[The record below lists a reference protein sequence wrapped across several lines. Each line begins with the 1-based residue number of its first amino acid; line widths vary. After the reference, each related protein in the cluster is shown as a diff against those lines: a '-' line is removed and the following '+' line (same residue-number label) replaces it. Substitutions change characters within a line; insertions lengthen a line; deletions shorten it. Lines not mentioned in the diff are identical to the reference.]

1 VDPKKVQ
8 SILFICLLGLVTLA
22 FLYLL
27 KPFFIPLFWAAVIAG
42 IFKPLYDRLL
52 VKLKRPNLSTSLM
65 LCLIALIIILP
76 ASIIASLLVSESMQI
91 YNSISADTGAIEQK
105 VRDTVSAVTN
115 HPYMRQFDVDEQ
127 FFIDKFRDA
136 IKNIANYIFVHLTDF
151 TQNTLVFLIQFGV
164 MIYAL
169 YFFFRDGD
177 RILRRAIRMCFL
189 ESGNGKILYEKFIAT
204 ARATLRV
211 TMLLGGLQGISG
223 GIIFYITGIE
233 GAMIWGLL
241 MVVMAILPGVGCAII
256 WAPAGIITLLSG
268 HLWEGTTILTFGV
281 LVISLGDNLLRPMLI
296 GSDVEL
302 HPLLIFLSTLG
313 GLVVFGL
320 SGFVMGP
327 IIASLFL
334 AIWDMYDK
342 SSENACAEHEGRTRK
357 MSKTTAAVMLKVF
370 AIQMFLCFIKPSER
384 G

>member
-52 VKLKRPNLSTSLM
+52 VKLKRPNLSASLM

-127 FFIDKFRDA
+127 FFIGKFRDA
-136 IKNIANYIFVHLTDF
+136 IKNIANYILVHLTDF

-177 RILRRAIRMCFL
+177 GILRRAIRMCFL
-189 ESGNGKILYEKFIAT
+189 ESGNGKILYEKFVAT

-223 GIIFYITGIE
+223 GIIFFITGME

-256 WAPAGIITLLSG
+256 WAPAGVIMLLSG
-268 HLWEGTTILTFGV
+268 HLWEGVTILTFGV

-342 SSENACAEHEGRTRK
+342 SSGNAFADHE
-357 MSKTTAAVMLKVF
+357 
-370 AIQMFLCFIKPSER
+370 
-384 G
+384 

>member
-52 VKLKRPNLSTSLM
+52 VKLKRPNLSASLM
-65 LCLIALIIILP
+65 LCLIAVIILLP

-91 YNSISADTGAIEQK
+91 YNAISADTGAIEQK
-105 VRDTVSAVTN
+105 VRDTVSVLTN
-115 HPYMRQFDVDEQ
+115 HPYLRPFDVDEQ

-320 SGFVMGP
+320 SGFVIGP
-327 IIASLFL
+327 IVASLFL

-342 SSENACAEHEGRTRK
+342 SSENAFADHE
-357 MSKTTAAVMLKVF
+357 
-370 AIQMFLCFIKPSER
+370 
-384 G
+384 

>member
-27 KPFFIPLFWAAVIAG
+27 KPFFVPLFWAAVIAG

-52 VKLKRPNLSTSLM
+52 VKLKGPNLSASLM
-65 LCLIALIIILP
+65 ICLIAVIILLP
-76 ASIIASLLVSESMQI
+76 AGFTVRLLVTESMQI
-91 YNSISADTGAIEQK
+91 YNSISTDTGAIEQK
-105 VRDTVSAVTN
+105 VRNTVSAVTN
-115 HPYMRQFDVDEQ
+115 HPYMKQFDVDDQ
-127 FFIDKFRDA
+127 FIIEKFRQA
-136 IKNIANYIFVHLTDF
+136 ARNIANYIFVNLTGF

-177 RILRRAIRMCFL
+177 RILRQAIRMCFL
-189 ESGNGKILYEKFIAT
+189 ESGRGKVLYEKFVAT

-223 GIIFYITGIE
+223 GIIFYITGID

-241 MVVMAILPGVGCAII
+241 MVVMAILPGIGCAII
-256 WAPAGIITLLSG
+256 WAPAGVIMLLSG
-268 HLWEGTTILTFGV
+268 HLWEGIAILTFGT

-296 GSDVEL
+296 GSDVEM

-313 GLVVFGL
+313 GLVVLGL

-342 SSENACAEHEGRTRK
+342 SSGNAFADHE
-357 MSKTTAAVMLKVF
+357 
-370 AIQMFLCFIKPSER
+370 
-384 G
+384 

>member
-1 VDPKKVQ
+1 MDPKKVQ

-52 VKLKRPNLSTSLM
+52 VKLKRPNLSASLM
-65 LCLIALIIILP
+65 LCLIALIILLP
-76 ASIIASLLVSESMQI
+76 AGFTVRLLVTESMQI
-91 YNSISADTGAIEQK
+91 YNNSISADTGAIEQK

-115 HPYMRQFDVDEQ
+115 HPYMRQFDVDDQ
-127 FFIDKFRDA
+127 FIIEKFRQAASD
-136 IKNIANYIFVHLTDF
+136 IANYIFVHLTSF
-151 TQNTLVFLIQFGV
+151 TQDTVVFLIQFGV

-177 RILRRAIRMCFL
+177 RILMRAIRICFL
-189 ESGNGKILYEKFIAT
+189 ESGKGKILYEKFVAT

-223 GIIFYITGIE
+223 GIIFYITGID

-241 MVVMAILPGVGCAII
+241 MVVLAILPGVGCAII
-256 WAPAGIITLLSG
+256 WAPAGVIMLLSG
-268 HLWEGTTILTFGV
+268 HLWEGVSILTFGI

-302 HPLLIFLSTLG
+302 HPLLIFLSMLG

-342 SSENACAEHEGRTRK
+342 SSENAFADHE
-357 MSKTTAAVMLKVF
+357 
-370 AIQMFLCFIKPSER
+370 
-384 G
+384 

>member
-1 VDPKKVQ
+1 MDPKKVQ
-8 SILFICLLGLVTLA
+8 PILFISLLGLVTLA

-52 VKLKRPNLSTSLM
+52 VKLKRPNLGASLM
-65 LCLIALIIILP
+65 LCLIALIILLP
-76 ASIIASLLVSESMQI
+76 AGFIVRLLVTESMDI

-105 VRDTVSAVTN
+105 VRNTISVLTN
-115 HPYMRQFDVDEQ
+115 HPYMRSFNVDDQ
-127 FFIDKFRDA
+127 FFMEKFRDA
-136 IKNIANYIFVHLTDF
+136 IKSIANYIFVHLTDF
-151 TQNTLVFLIQFGV
+151 TQNTVVFLIQFGV

-177 RILRRAIRMCFL
+177 RIVRRVIQMCFL
-189 ESGNGKILYEKFIAT
+189 ESGNGKILYEKFVAT

-223 GIIFYITGIE
+223 GIIFYIAGIE
-233 GAMIWGLL
+233 GAVIWGLL
-241 MVVMAILPGVGCAII
+241 MVVLAILPGIGCSII
-256 WAPAGIITLLSG
+256 WAPAGVIMLLGG
-268 HLWEGTTILTFGV
+268 HLWEGVAILTFGI

-302 HPLLIFLSTLG
+302 HPLMIFLSTLG

-320 SGFVMGP
+320 SGFVIGP

-342 SSENACAEHEGRTRK
+342 SSGKASTDYK
-357 MSKTTAAVMLKVF
+357 S
-370 AIQMFLCFIKPSER
+370 
-384 G
+384 

>member
-1 VDPKKVQ
+1 MDPKKVQ
-8 SILFICLLGLVTLA
+8 SILFIILLGLVTLA

-52 VKLKRPNLSTSLM
+52 VKLKHPNLGASLM
-65 LCLIALIIILP
+65 LCLIALIILLP
-76 ASIIASLLVSESMQI
+76 AGFIVRLLVTESMDI
-91 YNSISADTGAIEQK
+91 YDSISADTGAIEQK
-105 VRDTVSAVTN
+105 VRNTISVLTN
-115 HPYMRQFDVDEQ
+115 HPYMRSFNVDDQ
-127 FFIDKFRDA
+127 FFMEKFRDA
-136 IKNIANYIFVHLTDF
+136 IKSIANYIFVHLTDF
-151 TQNTLVFLIQFGV
+151 TQNTVVFLIQFGV

-177 RILRRAIRMCFL
+177 RIVKRAIQMCFL
-189 ESGNGKILYEKFIAT
+189 ESGNGKILYEKFVAT

-223 GIIFYITGIE
+223 GIIFYIAGIE
-233 GAMIWGLL
+233 GAVIWGLL
-241 MVVMAILPGVGCAII
+241 MVVLAILPGIGCSII
-256 WAPAGIITLLSG
+256 WAPAGVIMLIGG
-268 HLWEGTTILTFGV
+268 HLWEGVAILTFGV
-281 LVISLGDNLLRPMLI
+281 VVISLGDNLLRPMLI

-302 HPLLIFLSTLG
+302 HPLMIFLSTLG

-320 SGFVMGP
+320 SGFVIGP

-342 SSENACAEHEGRTRK
+342 SSGKASTDYKSGPRR
-357 MSKTTAAVMLKVF
+357 
-370 AIQMFLCFIKPSER
+370 
-384 G
+384 

>member
-1 VDPKKVQ
+1 MDPKKVQ
-8 SILFICLLGLVTLA
+8 SILFISLLGLVTLA

-27 KPFFIPLFWAAVIAG
+27 KPFFTPLFWAAVIAG

-52 VKLKRPNLSTSLM
+52 VKLKRPNLSASLM
-65 LCLIALIIILP
+65 LCLIALIILLP
-76 ASIIASLLVSESMQI
+76 AGIIASLLVSESMQI

-115 HPYMRQFDVDEQ
+115 HPYMRSFNVDDQFLIE
-127 FFIDKFRDA
+127 KFRQAAKD
-136 IKNIANYIFVHLTDF
+136 IANYIFVHLTDF

-177 RILRRAIRMCFL
+177 RILRRAIQMCFL

-223 GIIFYITGIE
+223 GIIFYITGID

-241 MVVMAILPGVGCAII
+241 MVVMAILPGIGCAII
-256 WAPAGIITLLSG
+256 WAPAGVIMLLSG
-268 HLWEGTTILTFGV
+268 HLWEGVTILTFGV

-313 GLVVFGL
+313 GLVVLGV

-334 AIWDMYDK
+334 AIWEMYDK
-342 SSENACAEHEGRTRK
+342 SSGNAFADHE
-357 MSKTTAAVMLKVF
+357 
-370 AIQMFLCFIKPSER
+370 
-384 G
+384 

>member
-1 VDPKKVQ
+1 VIPKKIQ
-8 SILFICLLGLVTLA
+8 TIIFISLLGLATLA

-27 KPFFIPLFWAAVIAG
+27 KPFFTPLFWAAVIAG

-52 VKLKRPNLSTSLM
+52 VKLKRPNLSASLM
-65 LCLIALIIILP
+65 LCLIALIILLP
-76 ASIIASLLVSESMQI
+76 AAVVASLLVSESIQI
-91 YNSISADTGAIEQK
+91 YNAISADTGLIEQK
-105 VRDTVSAVTN
+105 VRDTLSALTN
-115 HPYMRQFDVDEQ
+115 HPYIRQFHVDEQ
-127 FFIDKFRDA
+127 FFIDRFTDA
-136 IKNIANYIFVHLTDF
+136 IKNIANYIIVRLSSI

-177 RILRRAIRMCFL
+177 RILKRTLRMCFL
-189 ESGNGKILYEKFIAT
+189 ESGKGRILYEHFVAT
-204 ARATLRV
+204 ARATLKA
-211 TMLLGGLQGISG
+211 TILLGGLQGISG
-223 GIIFYITGIE
+223 GIIFYVTGIE

-241 MVVMAILPGVGCAII
+241 MTVLAILPGIGCSII
-256 WAPAGIITLLSG
+256 WAPAGVIMLIGG
-268 HLWEGTTILTFGV
+268 HLWEGIVILTFGV
-281 LVISLGDNLLRPMLI
+281 LVISLGDNLLRPVLI

-342 SSENACAEHEGRTRK
+342 SSGNALTDEETH
-357 MSKTTAAVMLKVF
+357 S
-370 AIQMFLCFIKPSER
+370 
-384 G
+384 

>member
-1 VDPKKVQ
+1 
-8 SILFICLLGLVTLA
+8 
-22 FLYLL
+22 
-27 KPFFIPLFWAAVIAG
+27 
-42 IFKPLYDRLL
+42 
-52 VKLKRPNLSTSLM
+52 
-65 LCLIALIIILP
+65 
-76 ASIIASLLVSESMQI
+76 
-91 YNSISADTGAIEQK
+91 
-105 VRDTVSAVTN
+105 
-115 HPYMRQFDVDEQ
+115 MRQFDVDEQ
-127 FFIDKFRDA
+127 FFIGKFRDA

-342 SSENACAEHEGRTRK
+342 SSENAFAEHE
-357 MSKTTAAVMLKVF
+357 
-370 AIQMFLCFIKPSER
+370 
-384 G
+384 

>member
-8 SILFICLLGLVTLA
+8 SILFICLLGLATLA

-42 IFKPLYDRLL
+42 IFKPIYDRLL
-52 VKLKRPNLSTSLM
+52 VKLKRPNLSASLM
-65 LCLIALIIILP
+65 LCLIALIILLP
-76 ASIIASLLVSESMQI
+76 AGFTVRLLVSESMQI

-105 VRDTVSAVTN
+105 VRGAVSAVTN
-115 HPYMRQFDVDEQ
+115 HPYVRSFNVDEQ
-127 FFIDKFRDA
+127 FLIEKFRETA
-136 IKNIANYIFVHLTDF
+136 KNIANYIFVHLTGF

-189 ESGNGKILYEKFIAT
+189 ESGKGKILYEKFVAT

-223 GIIFYITGIE
+223 GIIFYIAGIE

-241 MVVMAILPGVGCAII
+241 MVVLAILPGIGCSII
-256 WAPAGIITLLSG
+256 WAPAGVIMLLGG
-268 HLWEGTTILTFGV
+268 HLWEGVAILTFGV

-327 IIASLFL
+327 IVASLFL
-334 AIWDMYDK
+334 AIWEMYDQ
-342 SSENACAEHEGRTRK
+342 SSGNAFADHE
-357 MSKTTAAVMLKVF
+357 SML
-370 AIQMFLCFIKPSER
+370 
-384 G
+384 

>member
-1 VDPKKVQ
+1 MDPKKAQ
-8 SILFICLLGLVTLA
+8 SFLFISLLGLVTLA

-27 KPFFIPLFWAAVIAG
+27 KPFFVPLFWAAVIAG
-42 IFKPLYDRLL
+42 IFQPLYDRLL
-52 VKLKRPNLSTSLM
+52 ATLKRPNLSAVLM
-65 LCLIALIIILP
+65 LCLIALIILLP
-76 ASIIASLLVSESMQI
+76 TGFMVRLLVAESMDI
-91 YNSISADTGAIEQK
+91 YNSISADTGAVEQK
-105 VRDTVSAVTN
+105 VRDAISVLTN
-115 HPYMRQFDVDEQ
+115 HPYMKPFNVDDQ
-127 FFIDKFRDA
+127 FFMEKFRDA
-136 IKNIANYIFVHLTDF
+136 IKSIANYIFVHLTDF

-177 RILRRAIRMCFL
+177 RILRRAIRMSFL
-189 ESGNGKILYEKFIAT
+189 ESGKGKILYEKFVAT

-241 MVVMAILPGVGCAII
+241 MVVLAILPGIGCAII
-256 WAPAGIITLLSG
+256 WAPAGIIMLLGG
-268 HLWEGTTILTFGV
+268 HVWEGVAILTFGV
-281 LVISLGDNLLRPMLI
+281 IVISLGDNLLRPMLI

-327 IIASLFL
+327 IVASLFL

-342 SSENACAEHEGRTRK
+342 GSESASTELQ
-357 MSKTTAAVMLKVF
+357 S
-370 AIQMFLCFIKPSER
+370 
-384 G
+384 

>member
-1 VDPKKVQ
+1 MDPKKIQ
-8 SILFICLLGLVTLA
+8 PILFISLLGLVTLA

-52 VKLKRPNLSTSLM
+52 VKLKRPNLSASLM
-65 LCLIALIIILP
+65 LFLIALIILLP
-76 ASIIASLLVSESMQI
+76 AGFIVRLLVTESMQI

-105 VRDTVSAVTN
+105 VRDTVNMLTN
-115 HPYMRQFDVDEQ
+115 HPYVRPFNVDDQFLIE
-127 FFIDKFRDA
+127 KFHQAAR
-136 IKNIANYIFVHLTDF
+136 NIANYIFVHLTSV
-151 TQNTLVFLIQFGV
+151 TQNTIVFLIQFGV

-189 ESGNGKILYEKFIAT
+189 ESGNGKILYEKFVAT

-241 MVVMAILPGVGCAII
+241 MVVLAILPGIGCAII
-256 WAPAGIITLLSG
+256 WAPAGVIMLIGG
-268 HLWEGTTILTFGV
+268 HLWEGVAILTFGV

-342 SSENACAEHEGRTRK
+342 SSGNASTDFE
-357 MSKTTAAVMLKVF
+357 S
-370 AIQMFLCFIKPSER
+370 
-384 G
+384 

>member
-22 FLYLL
+22 LLYLL
-27 KPFFIPLFWAAVIAG
+27 KPFFVPLFWAAVIAG

-52 VKLKRPNLSTSLM
+52 VKLKGPNLSASLM
-65 LCLIALIIILP
+65 ICLIALIILLP
-76 ASIIASLLVSESMQI
+76 AGFTVRLLVTESMQI
-91 YNSISADTGAIEQK
+91 YNSISTDTGVIEQK

-115 HPYMRQFDVDEQ
+115 HPYMRQFDVDDQ
-127 FFIDKFRDA
+127 FIIEKFRQA
-136 IKNIANYIFVHLTDF
+136 ARNIANYIFVNLTGF

-177 RILRRAIRMCFL
+177 KILRQAIRMCFL
-189 ESGNGKILYEKFIAT
+189 ESGRGKILYEKFVAT

-223 GIIFYITGIE
+223 GIIFYITGID

-241 MVVMAILPGVGCAII
+241 MVVMAILPGVGCAVI
-256 WAPAGIITLLSG
+256 WAPAGIIMLLSG
-268 HLWEGTTILTFGV
+268 HLWEGVAILTFGT

-296 GSDVEL
+296 GSDVEM

-313 GLVVFGL
+313 GLVVLGL

-342 SSENACAEHEGRTRK
+342 SSGNAFADHE
-357 MSKTTAAVMLKVF
+357 
-370 AIQMFLCFIKPSER
+370 
-384 G
+384 

>member
-8 SILFICLLGLVTLA
+8 SILFICLLGLVSLA

-52 VKLKRPNLSTSLM
+52 VKLKRPNLSASLM

-127 FFIDKFRDA
+127 FFIGKFRDA

-189 ESGNGKILYEKFIAT
+189 ESGNGKILYEKFVAT

-223 GIIFYITGIE
+223 GIIFFITGIE

-256 WAPAGIITLLSG
+256 WAPAGIILLLSG
-268 HLWEGTTILTFGV
+268 HLWEGVTILTFGV

-334 AIWDMYDK
+334 AIWEMYDK
-342 SSENACAEHEGRTRK
+342 GAGNAFANHE
-357 MSKTTAAVMLKVF
+357 
-370 AIQMFLCFIKPSER
+370 
-384 G
+384 

>member
-1 VDPKKVQ
+1 MDPKKVQ

-52 VKLKRPNLSTSLM
+52 VKLKRPNLSASLM
-65 LCLIALIIILP
+65 LCLIALIILLP
-76 ASIIASLLVSESMQI
+76 AGFTVRLLVTESMQI
-91 YNSISADTGAIEQK
+91 YNNSISADTGAIEQK
-105 VRDTVSAVTN
+105 VRGTVSAVTN
-115 HPYMRQFDVDEQ
+115 HPYMRQFDVDDQ
-127 FFIDKFRDA
+127 FIIEKFRQAASD
-136 IKNIANYIFVHLTDF
+136 IANYIFVHLTSF
-151 TQNTLVFLIQFGV
+151 TQDTVVFLIQFGV

-189 ESGNGKILYEKFIAT
+189 ESGKGKILYEKFVAT

-223 GIIFYITGIE
+223 GIIFYITGID

-241 MVVMAILPGVGCAII
+241 MVVLAILPGVGCAII
-256 WAPAGIITLLSG
+256 WAPAGVIMLLSG
-268 HLWEGTTILTFGV
+268 HLWEGVSILTFGI

-302 HPLLIFLSTLG
+302 HPLLIFLSMLG

-342 SSENACAEHEGRTRK
+342 SSENAFADHE
-357 MSKTTAAVMLKVF
+357 
-370 AIQMFLCFIKPSER
+370 
-384 G
+384 